1 MDQRR
6 ALVAVVLI
14 FVVLFGYNY
23 WAGQQARQRAAL
35 EGDPA
40 AMVAE
45 EATGTTQTDPSAG
58 ASTVGSDA
66 TTPTSGGLTSDAVG
80 ESAVEEAA
88 QETVQESERI
98 ITVDTPLWNAQI
110 STHGGDI
117 VSWTLKE
124 YDDAVEGDPVALVP
138 EGMRGLPLA
147 VGYGPETIEARRR
160 SFAYEGPSSIDIGEG
175 SSPATLRFES
185 VGADGVTIVRTYTF
199 DPTSYAFS
207 TTIQAIVPPGP
218 TARRELAIGWPGIEP
233 TEKREEDRAI
243 SSTVMIDGGANRQ
256 NLGGLKKESRTAAGE
271 IAWVTSQS
279 RYFMAA
285 VAPIDGFFNEAVRFG
300 DEELR
305 TTGFD
310 ATMQFDGESVQQ
322 TFLVYAGPQDFAG
335 VSSLGIEL
343 ESAVDLGWRV
353 TRPLSVLMLRALVAV
368 YKVIPNYGLVI
379 ILFSILTKLIFY
391 RLTHKS
397 FSEMKRM
404 QDLQPKQ
411 KVLQEKYKDDKE
423 GLAKAQ
429 MELYKT
435 EKVNPLG
442 GCLPMLLQ
450 MPVFIALFQVLRT
463 TIELRGAPFALWITD
478 LSQPDTIATVFGF
491 PIHILPLIMGVGMLV
506 QQKFTSKDPQ
516 QAMMGNLMPI
526 VFTALFYNF
535 ASGLVLYWSVNTA
548 LSIWQQYYIHSGGR
562 KQAEESEPA
571 IVAAEA
577 TSTTTA
583 PEFSDAEP
591 APPTDGPTNGS
602 GKKKGRRKKK

>member
-14 FVVLFGYNY
+14 FLVLFGYNY
-23 WAGQQARQRAAL
+23 WAGQQAKQRSAL
-35 EGDPA
+35 EGNPTVA
-40 AMVAE
+40 ATAE
-45 EATGTTQTDPSAG
+45 GTTPGVVESGG
-58 ASTVGSDA
+58 AAVRGDTPDDRR
-66 TTPTSGGLTSDAVG
+66 TPTGDIVGDNAMG
-80 ESAVEEAA
+80 ESAVERVDLEP
-88 QETVQESERI
+88 ERI
-98 ITVDTPLWNAQI
+98 ITVDTPLWTAEL

-117 VSWTLKE
+117 VSWSLKE
-124 YDDAVEGDPVALVP
+124 YDAIDSLAVNLVP
-138 EGMRGLPLA
+138 EGARGLPLT

-160 SFAYEGPSSIDIGEG
+160 NFTYDGPDRVELYDDGRPS
-175 SSPATLRFES
+175 TLTFES
-185 VGADGVTIVRTYTF
+185 QGADGVRIVRQYMF
-199 DPTSYAFS
+199 DPTTYSFA
-207 TTIQAIVPPGP
+207 TTIEATVPPGP
-218 TARRELAIGWPGIEP
+218 TARRELALGWPGIEP
-233 TEKREEDRAI
+233 TERKEEDRAI
-243 SSTVMIDGGANRQ
+243 ASVVMLDGGANRDQ
-256 NLGGLKKESRTAAGE
+256 LGGLKKESRKDAGE

-285 VAPIDGFFNEAVRFG
+285 IAPVDGAFTESVRFG
-300 DEELR
+300 DKELR
-305 TTGFD
+305 TVGFE
-310 ATMQFDGESVQQ
+310 ATMPFDGNTARQ
-322 TFLVYAGPQDFAG
+322 TFLVYAGPQDFMG
-335 VSSLGIEL
+335 ISKLGIKL

-379 ILFSILTKLIFY
+379 ILFSVLTKLLFY

-411 KVLQEKYKDDKE
+411 KALQEKHKDDKE

-442 GCLPMLLQ
+442 GCLPMVFQ

-463 TIELRGAPFALWITD
+463 TIELRGAPFVLWITD
-478 LSQPDTIATVFGF
+478 LSQPETIATVFGF
-491 PIHILPLIMGVGMLV
+491 PLHILPLIMGVGMLV
-506 QQKFTSKDPQ
+506 QQKFTTKDPQ

-535 ASGLVLYWSVNTA
+535 SSGLVLYWSVNTA
-548 LSIWQQYYIHSGGR
+548 LSIWQQYYVHAGS
-562 KQAEESEPA
+562 KTQATESEPV
-571 IVAAEA
+571 IESAET

-583 PEFSDAEP
+583 PEFSSAEP
-591 APPTDGPTNGS
+591 VPPRNGPTNGS
-602 GKKKGRRKKK
+602 GRKNKGRRKK